1 MTIVN
6 YNVAAQRAATTMTR
20 NDRAMNTAMERL
32 STGVKL
38 NSAEDGP
45 ATIGVYKGL
54 QVQALSTRAGI
65 DNINNAISYMQTV
78 DDAGAAIESIL
89 MRMKEIAVQAQTSTT
104 DTDQRK
110 ALSLEYLALGR
121 QWDRI
126 VADTKWNGVQVMTGT
141 DLDIGVGSGTHLDIE
156 IDNWTSTALQA
167 AAVGP
172 PALAAGEGIASGAA
186 TASAASSVGDAF
198 NFAGANE
205 DFTTTAAGAGKD
217 AADIALALKQMNK
230 VTAALEN
237 IGKSRAE
244 LGAHINAMKASA
256 DSMSDLADRYESNAS
271 AIGDANYAAESAK
284 LATAQIVSQAATAM
298 LAQANAQKN
307 TVLALLK

>member
-1 MTIVN
+1 MTILN

-104 DTDQRK
+104 DADQRT

-141 DLDIGVGSGTHLDIE
+141 DLDIGVGSGTHLDIALDDWDSAASAADA
-156 IDNWTSTALQA
+156 DNA
-167 AAVGP
+167 AAGDV
-172 PALAAGEGIASGAA
+172 ATGAA
-186 TASAASSVGDAF
+186 TASVASSAGPAF
-198 NFAGANE
+198 NFTGANE
-205 DFTTTAAGAGKD
+205 DFTSGASD
-217 AADIALALKQMNK
+217 AADIALALLQMNK
-230 VTAALEN
+230 VTTALEN

-298 LAQANAQKN
+298 LAQANAQKG
-307 TVLALLK
+307 TVLSLLQ

>member
-20 NDRAMNTAMERL
+20 NDAVMNRAMSRL
-32 STGVKL
+32 STGIKL
-38 NSAEDGP
+38 SQAEDGP

-54 QVQALSTRAGI
+54 QTQALTTRAAI
-65 DNINNAISYMQTV
+65 ENINNAVSYLRTV
-78 DDAGAAIESIL
+78 DDAGAAIENIL

-104 DTDQRK
+104 DTDQRA
-110 ALSLEYLALGR
+110 ALNSEYHALGD

-126 VADTKWNGVQVMTGT
+126 VADTKWNGVQVMIGT
-141 DLDIGVGSGTHLDIE
+141 DLTIGVGSGSTITAAVD
-156 IDNWTSTALQA
+156 DWRSTAN
-167 AAVGP
+167 G
-172 PALAAGEGIASGAA
+172 
-186 TASAASSVGDAF
+186 T
-198 NFAGANE
+198 
-205 DFTTTAAGAGKD
+205 
-217 AADIALALKQMNK
+217 AADIATGATSAAADAAAGEAFNFTAAFEDLGDADEALLAMDK
-230 VTAALEN
+230 VTAALEG

-244 LGAHINAMKASA
+244 LGANINALKASA
-256 DSMSDLADRYESNAS
+256 DSLVDLADRYESNAS
-271 AIGDANYAAESAK
+271 AIGDADYAAESAS

>member
-104 DTDQRK
+104 DADQRT

-141 DLDIGVGSGTHLDIE
+141 DLDIGVGSGTHLDIA
-156 IDNWTSTALQA
+156 IDDWRSTAF
-167 AAVGP
+167 G
-172 PALAAGEGIASGAA
+172 
-186 TASAASSVGDAF
+186 
-198 NFAGANE
+198 AGAC
-205 DFTTTAAGAGKD
+205 
-217 AADIALALKQMNK
+217 
-230 VTAALEN
+230 
-237 IGKSRAE
+237 R
-244 LGAHINAMKASA
+244 
-256 DSMSDLADRYESNAS
+256 
-271 AIGDANYAAESAK
+271 
-284 LATAQIVSQAATAM
+284 
-298 LAQANAQKN
+298 
-307 TVLALLK
+307 

>member
-1 MTIVN
+1 MTILN

-104 DTDQRK
+104 DADQRT

-141 DLDIGVGSGTHLDIE
+141 DLDIGVGSGTHLDI
-156 IDNWTSTALQA
+156 ALDDWDSA
-167 AAVGP
+167 
-172 PALAAGEGIASGAA
+172 
-186 TASAASSVGDAF
+186 ASAADAD
-198 NFAGANE
+198 N
-205 DFTTTAAGAGKD
+205 
-217 AADIALALKQMNK
+217 
-230 VTAALEN
+230 
-237 IGKSRAE
+237 
-244 LGAHINAMKASA
+244 
-256 DSMSDLADRYESNAS
+256 
-271 AIGDANYAAESAK
+271 AAEVT
-284 LATAQIVSQAATAM
+284 LLQAQQ
-298 LAQANAQKN
+298 LHQ
-307 TVLALLK
+307 LLHQPDQRLTLQEPMKTSLLVHTMRLILLWHYYK

>member
-20 NDRAMNTAMERL
+20 NDKVMNSAMSRL

-38 NSAEDGP
+38 GQAEDGP

-54 QVQALSTRAGI
+54 QVQAATTRAGI
-65 DNINNAISYMQTV
+65 DNINNAISYLRTV

-89 MRMKEIAVQAQTSTT
+89 IRMKEIAVQAQTSTT
-104 DTDQRK
+104 DTDQRA
-110 ALSLEYLALGR
+110 ALNAEYQALGD

-126 VADTKWNGVQVMTGT
+126 VADTKWNGVAVMNGT
-141 DLDIGVGSGTHLDIE
+141 DLTVGVGSGSTITVAVD
-156 IDNWTSTALQA
+156 DWRSTAFS
-167 AAVGP
+167 
-172 PALAAGEGIASGAA
+172 LANPETIA
-186 TASAASSVGDAF
+186 TAA
-198 NFAGANE
+198 
-205 DFTTTAAGAGKD
+205 TTTAAD
-217 AADIALALKQMNK
+217 AAAGTAFNFTGAFEDLGDAAESLLAMNK
-230 VTAALEN
+230 VTNALIG

-244 LGAHINAMKASA
+244 LGANINALKASA
-256 DSMSDLADRYESNAS
+256 DSLADLADRYESNAS
-271 AIGDANYAAESAK
+271 AIGDSDYATESAK

-298 LAQANAQKN
+298 LAQANAQKG